1 MAAMSLKSPDTLAVA
16 YSNYFET
23 VSTVTNQLVNQTHF
37 QVVIF
42 AFNRLLL
49 YSIIHGIIMC
59 STWFLDIR
67 ISACLLLIRFTTSID
82 Q

>member
-1 MAAMSLKSPDTLAVA
+1 MDNNSIYSAEDAVEVLMAAMSLKSPDTLAVA

-49 YSIIHGIIMC
+49 YY
-59 STWFLDIR
+59 TWYNYVQHLVFR
-67 ISACLLLIRFTTSID
+67 Y
-82 Q
+82 